1 MDKENEFL
9 LKRQQSLKDTNET
22 SIRDLSTVEEKYRQL
37 QEKVTNLTKTIKEQ
51 NDENKKL
58 LNLNEQ
64 KEKQYKHDR
73 KKLEK
78 ENDKLKERIQ
88 TLTTGKIKD
97 LPNLDISETITRNS
111 NGPRATWND
120 GSK

>member
-9 LKRQQSLKDTNET
+9 LKRQQSLKDTNES

-37 QEKVTNLTKTIKEQ
+37 QEKVNQLTKSIKEQ

-88 TLTTGKIKD
+88 SLTTGKVKD
-97 LPNLDISETITRNS
+97 LPST
-111 NGPRATWND
+111 
-120 GSK
+120 

>member
-9 LKRQQSLKDTNET
+9 LKRQQSLKDTNES

-37 QEKVTNLTKTIKEQ
+37 QEKVNHLTKTIK
-51 NDENKKL
+51 
-58 LNLNEQ
+58 
-64 KEKQYKHDR
+64 KQYKHDR
-73 KKLEK
+73 KNLEK